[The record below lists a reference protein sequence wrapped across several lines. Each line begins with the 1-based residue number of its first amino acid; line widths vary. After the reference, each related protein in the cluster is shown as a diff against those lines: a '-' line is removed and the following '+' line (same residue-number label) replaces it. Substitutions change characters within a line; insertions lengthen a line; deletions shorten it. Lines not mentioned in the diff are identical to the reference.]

1 MFVKKDEKQESN
13 FWISYADLMAGL
25 LFVFILLIGAI
36 VSKSIILKSYLQ
48 EKENKLEKVEKTLKI
63 KEQKLLDISSNL
75 SLKTELLKDKNSQID
90 SKDSELNREKQLLAL
105 RDAEIQKLNKMLLQ
119 SNTQKDRLDKKIVL
133 IQNIITDTNL
143 SLNRQNKK
151 IEDYE
156 NRVIVLSNQIT
167 DIQNSVKLKDNKLL
181 ELLNA
186 LDEKDTKYNQIVENL
201 QNQRAKIKNLTGI
214 RVKVITAL
222 KKELGDKISLDSTN
236 GSLRLSSNI
245 LFSSGSDKLK
255 DMAKEALRK
264 SFKDYITALLSNPNI
279 KPHIDKIIIEG
290 HTDSVGSYMSN
301 LKLSQNRALA
311 VMDYILT
318 LDVVKKYKIKSL
330 ITASGRSYMDLIKV
344 NGKEDREASRRI
356 EIKFKLKNNEAM
368 QEIERVLDAK

>member
-1 MFVKKDEKQESN
+1 MFIKKDEKQESN

-36 VSKSIILKSYLQ
+36 ISKSIILKSHLQ
-48 EKENKLEKVEKTLKI
+48 EKESKLTKVEQSLKI
-63 KEQKLLDISSNL
+63 KEEKLLNL
-75 SLKTELLKDKNSQID
+75 HNEIN
-90 SKDSELNREKQLLAL
+90 SKDSEVNKNQKLVSLRDIEIKKLNR
-105 RDAEIQKLNKMLLQ
+105 MLLQ

-133 IQNIITDTNL
+133 IQNILTDTNTSL
-143 SLNRQNKK
+143 SKQNKK

-156 NRVIVLSNQIT
+156 NRVIVLSNKII
-167 DIQNSVKLKDNKLL
+167 DINSSVKLKDNKLL

-186 LDEKDTKYNQIVENL
+186 LDEKDTKYNKIVENL
-201 QNQRAKIKNLTGI
+201 QKQRAKIKGLTGI

-222 KKELGDKISLDSTN
+222 KRELGDKISLDSSN

-245 LFSSGSDKLK
+245 LFSSGSDELK
-255 DMAKEALRK
+255 DVAKDALQK
-264 SFKDYITALLSNPNI
+264 SFEDYITALLSNSAI

-311 VMDYILT
+311 VMNHILT
-318 LDVVKKYKIKSL
+318 LDIVKKYKIKTL
-330 ITASGRSYMDLIKV
+330 ITASGRSYMDAIKV

-368 QEIERVLDAK
+368 KEIEKVLDAT